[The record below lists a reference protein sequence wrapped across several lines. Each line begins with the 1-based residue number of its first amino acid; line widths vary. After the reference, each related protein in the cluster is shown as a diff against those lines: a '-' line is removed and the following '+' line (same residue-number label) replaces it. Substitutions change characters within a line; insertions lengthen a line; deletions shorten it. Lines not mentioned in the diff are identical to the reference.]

1 MQSHT
6 IEELQTLRVAYQE
19 QQSALAAA
27 QQDERKLQQQ
37 AQSLQQEVEQLR
49 AESRKSAQYADLQ
62 RQFQEV
68 RVCPQHEA
76 LPLSAQYKP
85 PSLPVTA

>member
-1 MQSHT
+1 MHSHT
-6 IEELQTLRVAYQE
+6 IEELQTLRAAYQE
-19 QQSALAAA
+19 QQSTLAAA
-27 QQDERKLQQQ
+27 QQHERTLQQQ

-68 RVCPQHEA
+68 RVPPQDEA
-76 LPLSAQYKP
+76 LPLL
-85 PSLPVTA
+85 PSISLCLCLR